1 MCAAGLMSFTE
12 HGVYVFRLFV
22 LTFCSLLHFDRS
34 CLVPAD
40 FRVQRQ
46 IFYPLYFLLTILSIF
61 LSYSPPNNFLIT
73 LLSILAPGSI
83 CCFSSGLVG
92 HGGSLIDM
100 APSVQRVANP
110 ALAAT

>member
-40 FRVQRQ
+40 SSEYREKFS
-46 IFYPLYFLLTILSIF
+46 ILYISSLLSSPFFFLTLRLIISSLLSSPFLLLGLFAVF
-61 LSYSPPNNFLIT
+61 LLDSW
-73 LLSILAPGSI
+73 
-83 CCFSSGLVG
+83 
-92 HGGSLIDM
+92 DM
-100 APSVQRVANP
+100 VAH
-110 ALAAT
+110 